1 MQSASFIIDAKDEKV
16 IENVISDWL
25 KQSEKKWPKYLIMSK
40 KRNFITIN
48 DEEISL
54 IKTNNLGFLS
64 KIVKEHFDIITEN
77 KIDL

>member
-1 MQSASFIIDAKDEKV
+1 MADEKV

-64 KIVKEHFDIITEN
+64 KIVKEHFDMIKEN
-77 KIDL
+77 KIEL